1 MMRVTPRIFGFHRKL
16 LHIGMAGALVISAII
31 ANTAMAQSS
40 IELKK
45 VGTYATGVFDQG
57 GSEIVAHDHKTQRL
71 FVVNAQAARIHVVDI
86 SNPASPVA
94 LTPIDVTPYGAV
106 ANSVDVHDGVVAVA
120 VQNAVK
126 TDPGKVV
133 FFNTKGQFLSMVQ
146 VGALPDILAFTS
158 DGDEVLVAN
167 EAEPND
173 DYTIDPEGSVSII
186 YLERGARK
194 VTQKNV
200 RTVNFASFN
209 NTTLDPSIRTFGPKA
224 TVAQDIEPEYIAV
237 LDDSK
242 LAWVTLQENNAIG
255 VLDIKRAKFKKLI
268 GLGFKDHNAA
278 NNGFDASDRDNT
290 INIANW
296 PVKGMY
302 LPDGIAAYE
311 FRDNSYIVTANEGD
325 VREYP
330 GFTESARIG
339 SLALD
344 PTAFP
349 NATALKGNAKL
360 GRLNI
365 TKQRGDAD
373 NDGDFDELYAF
384 GTRSFSIRTANG
396 KLVFDSGDDFERIT
410 AAAFPANFNASNTNN
425 TFDNRSDDKGPEPE
439 GVVLGKIGR
448 RTYAFIGLERIS
460 GIMVYDITNPFDV
473 RFIQYINTR
482 DFSGDPAASAA
493 GDLGPEGLIFIKA
506 KHSPNGKPL
515 LVVGNEISGTTG
527 IYEINR
533 ALSKESEE
541 ELATAELPKQIMLH
555 QNYPNPFN
563 PSTTIGFDLPE
574 AAHITIKVFNLVGQ
588 QVITL
593 LDGRQEA
600 GTHAVTFQASNL
612 PSGTYFYRMDVD
624 GIVRQVRQLTLLK

>member
-1 MMRVTPRIFGFHRKL
+1 
-16 LHIGMAGALVISAII
+16 MAGALVISAII

-555 QNYPNPFN
+555 QNYPNP
-563 PSTTIGFDLPE
+563 
-574 AAHITIKVFNLVGQ
+574 
-588 QVITL
+588 
-593 LDGRQEA
+593 
-600 GTHAVTFQASNL
+600 
-612 PSGTYFYRMDVD
+612 
-624 GIVRQVRQLTLLK
+624 